1 MFANVGEI
9 IIYLCTQD
17 AGEVY
22 GERSVLATE
31 VNELENRLL
40 NLSEERDKSLSVLD
54 EVRAGLFI
62 SSSTEVDEL
71 NFFFSTYRC
80 VESSK

>member
-1 MFANVGEI
+1 MCLDFNRELIV
-9 IIYLCTQD
+9 CMSQD

-22 GERSVLATE
+22 GERSILTTE

-54 EVRAGLFI
+54 EVRAGHTIRSNLIYSVFLFCLFA
-62 SSSTEVDEL
+62 VPYL
-71 NFFFSTYRC
+71 L
-80 VESSK
+80 